1 METLIGCGVAGHKDS
16 CLCDV
21 VIDKVQEVNA
31 SLVDNWVLAMV
42 ADYFDLSWP
51 WTPDKFG
58 FLLEKA
64 SVFLEEYSK
73 SNIVN
78 LVAPTHIQ
86 PQHGSEPWPNYVGR
100 VKRQIEQIVFEL
112 GPQTTPTQVFE
123 LCGINH
129 NEMVRLLTMNRTL
142 GEEVEQYTYDKV
154 VQEIREGKPLKRI
167 CRENNLPAPSGSG
180 QGLVNWLKKTFV
192 TQFQEDK

>member
-21 VIDKVQEVNA
+21 VIDREEEVNTG
-31 SLVDNWVLAMV
+31 LVDNWVLSMV

-51 WTPDKFG
+51 WTPEKFG

-64 SVFLEEYSK
+64 SVFLDEYHAS
-73 SNIVN
+73 SIRSIESS
-78 LVAPTHIQ
+78 THIE
-86 PQHGSEPWPNYVGR
+86 PQMSGESFPSYTGR
-100 VKRQIEQIVFEL
+100 VRKQIAQIVLEV
-112 GPQTTPTQVFE
+112 GPSALPSQVFG
-123 LCGINH
+123 LCAMGH
-129 NEMVRLLTMNRTL
+129 DEMVRVLTMNRTQ
-142 GEEVEQYTYDKV
+142 GTEVEEYTYDKV
-154 VQEIREGKPLKRI
+154 VREIREGKPLKRI